1 MADTFEDLKGT
12 EKGALVTFQVEDGK
26 PISGIFVEA
35 DEVARTVTLLPKRV
49 ISFLASHLIE
59 RSEPH
64 VHVNPGDP
72 IAQVA
77 ESEFRK

>member
-1 MADTFEDLKGT
+1 MADTFEDLKDT
-12 EKGALVTFQVEDGK
+12 EKGALITFQMEDGK

-35 DEVARTVTLLPKRV
+35 DEAARTVTLLPNRV
-49 ISFLASHLIE
+49 IKFLASHLIE
-59 RSEPH
+59 RSESH
-64 VHVNPGDP
+64 AAVDFGDP